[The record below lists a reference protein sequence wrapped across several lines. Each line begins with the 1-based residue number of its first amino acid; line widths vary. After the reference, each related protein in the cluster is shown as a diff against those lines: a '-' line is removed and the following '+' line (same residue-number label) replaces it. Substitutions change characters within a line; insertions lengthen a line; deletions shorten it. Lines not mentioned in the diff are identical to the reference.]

1 MSVTTRR
8 GKAMIDVAA
17 IRSDFPILA
26 LRPYGK
32 PLAYLDSANTS
43 QKPQSV
49 IDRTS
54 EYYAAENANVH
65 RAVHYLAEK
74 ATAAYDGVRPKVQ
87 RFINAAD
94 EREIVFTS
102 GNTDAINLVARSWSD
117 GFLKPGDEI
126 LITEMEHH
134 SNIVPWQLACERTG
148 AILKV
153 APIDDT
159 GEIILEEFDRLVT
172 EKTKFVSVVYVSNSL
187 GTINPVKHLIAMAHG
202 VGAPI
207 LLDAAQAG
215 PHLPID
221 VQDLDCDFLTL
232 APHKMFG
239 PTGAGVLYGKLK
251 HLDAMPPFKG
261 GGDMIASVTFAK
273 TTYNDVPF
281 KFEAGT
287 PNIAGV
293 VGLGAAIDYIN
304 GVGMENIRAWE
315 EDLLAYGNEVIPAVP
330 GLKLIGTA
338 KQRVAVFA
346 FTLESAHPHDISQIL
361 NDEGIAVRAGH
372 HCTQPIMEHFG
383 VPATTRASMA
393 LYNTR
398 EEIDRLVAALHTV
411 NRIFG

>member
-1 MSVTTRR
+1 VL
-8 GKAMIDVAA
+8 DVAA
-17 IRSDFPILA
+17 IRRDFPILA
-26 LRPYGK
+26 LEPNGH
-32 PLAYLDSANTS
+32 PLVYLDNAATG
-43 QKPQSV
+43 QKPRQV
-49 IDRTS
+49 IDRVKT
-54 EYYAAENANVH
+54 YYESENANVH
-65 RAVHYLAEK
+65 RGVHYLSEK
-74 ATAAYDGVRPKVQ
+74 ATVAYDAVRPKVQ

-117 GFLKPGDEI
+117 GFLKAGDEV

-134 SNIVPWQLACERTG
+134 SNIVPWQLACQRTG
-148 AILKV
+148 ATLKV
-153 APIDDT
+153 APIDDN
-159 GEIILEEFDRLVT
+159 GDIILEEFDKLVT

-187 GTINPVKHLIAMAHG
+187 GTINPVQHLIAKAHS

-221 VQDLDCDFLTL
+221 VQQLDCDFLTL
-232 APHKMFG
+232 APHKMFA
-239 PTGAGVLYGKLK
+239 PTGIGVLYGKLN
-251 HLDAMPPFKG
+251 HLEAMPPYKG

-273 TTYNDVPF
+273 TTYNTVPF

-287 PNIAGV
+287 PNMAGV
-293 VGLGAAIDYIN
+293 IGLGAAIDYLSQI
-304 GVGMENIRAWE
+304 GMARIRAWE
-315 EDLLAYGNEVIPAVP
+315 EELLAYGNEVIPAVP

-338 KQRVAVFA
+338 RQKAAVFA
-346 FTLESAHPHDISQIL
+346 FTLESAHPHDIGQIL
-361 NDEGIAVRAGH
+361 NDEGVAVRAGH
-372 HCTQPIMEHFG
+372 HCTQPVMEHFG

-398 EEIDRLVAALHTV
+398 DEIDKLVEALGTV